1 MRIIVFVVAAALAC
15 AQSRPIVIKAARMFD
30 GVGDRVVSPGM
41 VVVLVENI
49 RGDVG
54 APDFI
59 DVGLRNA
66 IASGSVVGLRML
78 VATNAIG
85 ATGGFAGFRFGLFG
99 PELGIQDGVAVE
111 DIRATEKL
119 VFVMKEGVVVK
130 NGKK

>member
-1 MRIIVFVVAAALAC
+1 
-15 AQSRPIVIKAARMFD
+15 MFD